1 MAPKVLLTGAT
12 GYVGK
17 YLLAQILDT
26 TDWSVV
32 LPIRGKRGKTPQERF
47 IHEFRNTTL
56 FGTDALQQALQSRTT
71 ILECDVGNLQA
82 SHLTGVTMVVHNA
95 ANVSFFEK
103 PEILYKDNVESMI
116 HLTKLVNATESI
128 TRFIFISTCYIH
140 PKDGRTKGQA
150 VPLPPDLPQDSFINS
165 YAYSKYLAEQELFRR
180 SDLHPEVL
188 RLSIVGAPIGPFSA
202 HPCKGAA
209 HLSILQALFQNRL
222 THLWI
227 PNFVRLNIMPVDILT
242 TAILDH
248 MKQGVPEKPLV
259 KQLCAPADSDS
270 YNFSFQKLEEF
281 FNKKYK
287 HLLKDAVLSTV
298 EDFQDF
304 LAICKKAIRI
314 PEYVDAIV
322 KANRVLHSVEH
333 NPHFESSF
341 DASNLPPLTLE
352 KHIVLTCDYVLRSIQ
367 EYNLKKGIPLTN
379 SDKIIQLLDNPSL
392 NAQIQVPDEIVS
404 LPIQEL
410 KTRLYHALCTNRKL
424 VAVLKEGVW
433 VHGGTVSQGSV
444 VLEIECESDEELY
457 TWMQTHPIP
466 LPIASRAIL
475 VKSTTGKR
483 TQIVLQGNH
492 VHMDGMGGMLQADA
506 FSEILL
512 GKLLPFQDAVAG
524 RTPHELPL
532 WEDILIGIRYL
543 GWMVVDLAKQA
554 FAFHVPS
561 TKEPTMSAF
570 ATKEGE
576 IPVRPG
582 LTFTESYAKDL
593 VESLGS
599 SSSKDSVRLCIP
611 ANVASPFSRMKQPS
625 CNHTALYYI
634 DVPANQSESEF
645 RESFKVFRSRAVKWM
660 VLFLGAIL
668 SSVWPSLL
676 KQCIH
681 SVDLIYSNLHLP
693 QFQNPI
699 FPAVFMP
706 LQKPQTAGCI
716 TITLNGKT
724 THTMVSNRVPA
735 KQVQDSVQTLWK
747 SRVNPATSEV

>member
-17 YLLAQILDT
+17 YLLAQILET

-32 LPIRGKRGKTPQERF
+32 LPIRSKRGKTSQERF

-71 ILECDVGNLQA
+71 VLECDVGNLQT

-103 PEILYKDNVESMI
+103 PEILYKDNVETMI

-150 VPLPPDLPQDSFINS
+150 VQLPPNLPQDAFINS
-165 YAYSKYLAEQELFRR
+165 YAYSKYLAEQEFFKR

-188 RLSIVGAPIGPFSA
+188 RLSIVGAPMGPFSA

-248 MKQGVPEKPLV
+248 MKGEVPEKPIV

-270 YNFSFQKLEEF
+270 YNFSFQKLEDF
-281 FNKKYK
+281 FVKKYK

-298 EDFQDF
+298 EDFQEF
-304 LAICKKAIRI
+304 LALCKKAIRI
-314 PEYVDAIV
+314 PEYVDAII

-333 NPHFESSF
+333 NPYFESSF
-341 DASNLPPLTLE
+341 EVAKLPPLTLE
-352 KHIVLTCDYVLRSIQ
+352 KHIFLTCEYVLRSIQ

-379 SDKIIQLLDNPSL
+379 SDKILQLLDNPSL
-392 NAQIQVPDEIVS
+392 SVQIEVPEPVLA

-410 KTRLYHALCTNRKL
+410 KTRLYHALCTNRKM
-424 VAVLKEGVW
+424 VAVFKDGVW
-433 VHGGTVSQGSV
+433 VHGGTVSQGAI
-444 VLEIECESDEELY
+444 VLEIECETEQDVY
-457 TWMQTHPIP
+457 TWLQTHPIP
-466 LPIASRAIL
+466 LTLAARAI
-475 VKSTTGKR
+475 VVNSSSGSKR
-483 TQIVLQGNH
+483 KIVLQGNH
-492 VHMDGMGGMLQADA
+492 IHMDGMGGMLQADA

-512 GKLLPFQDAVAG
+512 GQLLPFQDSVSG
-524 RTPHELPL
+524 KTPHELPL
-532 WEDILIGIRYL
+532 WEDILIGVRYL
-543 GWMVVDLAKQA
+543 GWMAMDLAKQV
-554 FAFHVPS
+554 FAFHVPNTSEPSMS
-561 TKEPTMSAF
+561 TF
-570 ATKEGE
+570 QTKEGE
-576 IPVRPG
+576 IPIRPG

-593 VESLGS
+593 VESLGTS
-599 SSSKDSVRLCIP
+599 GKDSVRLCIP
-611 ANVASPFSRMKQPS
+611 ANVASPYSRMKQPS
-625 CNHTALYYI
+625 CNHTALYYV
-634 DVPANQSESEF
+634 DVPSNQTDAEF
-645 RESFKVFRSRAVKWM
+645 RESFKVFRSRAVKWL

-668 SSVWPSLL
+668 SSFWPSLL

-681 SVDLIYSNLHLP
+681 SVDVIYSNLHLP
-693 QFQNPI
+693 QIQNPI
-699 FPAVFMP
+699 SPAVFMP

-716 TITLNGKT
+716 TITLNEKT
-724 THTMVSNRVPA
+724 THTMVSHGLPA
-735 KQVQDSVQTLWK
+735 KQVQESIQTLWK
-747 SRVNPATSEV
+747 SRSPPQV